1 MEPQLS
7 QSHVTLVLHRMRRPP
22 TVPIDNSQ
30 SASTAPNGAPPK
42 QRIVRKQLG
51 FECYGFNKF
60 NIINFTTFNMH
71 RSIENE
77 HCYTGTGLWVMY
89 VGTFH

>member
-1 MEPQLS
+1 MGGGGWTPNPPPS
-7 QSHVTLVLHRMRRPP
+7 GYATDDPWRHADHV
-22 TVPIDNSQ
+22 
-30 SASTAPNGAPPK
+30 K
-42 QRIVRKQLG
+42 QRIVRKQVG